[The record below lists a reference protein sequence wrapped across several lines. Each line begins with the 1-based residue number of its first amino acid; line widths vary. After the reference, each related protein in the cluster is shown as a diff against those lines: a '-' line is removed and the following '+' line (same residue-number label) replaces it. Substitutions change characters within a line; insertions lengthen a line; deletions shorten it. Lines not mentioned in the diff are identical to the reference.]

1 MRDVHCYIV
10 TYDISDPKRWR
21 KVFRLLLGFG
31 EHVQLSVFRCDLDAL
46 QVARLVN
53 ALHQVIHHSEDQVIL
68 LRLGPA
74 TVRTLEDIVV
84 LGRPKVFAP
93 PGPRVV

>member
-1 MRDVHCYIV
+1 MKDASCYIV

-21 KVFRLLLGFG
+21 KVFRLLSGFG
-31 EHVQLSVFRCDLDAL
+31 EHVQLSVFRCDLDSL

-53 ALHQVIHHSEDQVIL
+53 AINGVIHHGEDQVIL

-74 TVRTLEDIVV
+74 TVRTLEEIVV
-84 LGRPKVFAP
+84 LGRPRKFEP